1 MKRTSIAHIRREYL
15 NEDLVEKKAPKN
27 PLVLFQRWFKEAL
40 KAEVMDVNALALAT
54 VSKAGIPSN
63 RIVLL
68 KGLDHQG
75 FVFFT
80 NYQSQKGR
88 EISQKAVASL
98 LFFWPQLIR
107 QVRIDGKVQK
117 ISAKESDAYF
127 KTRPRGS
134 QLGAWA
140 SEQSEVVPSRDFLE
154 KSMKALEEKYK
165 NQVIPRPPH
174 WGGFLVIPQSIEF
187 WQGRPNRLHD
197 RLRYVRQSKGNWH
210 RERLAP

>member
-1 MKRTSIAHIRREYL
+1 MKKASIAHIRREYF
-15 NEDLVEKKAPKN
+15 NEDLVENKTPKN
-27 PLVLFQRWFKEAL
+27 PLVLFNQWFKEAL
-40 KAEVMDVNALALAT
+40 KSEVMDVNALALAT
-54 VSKAGIPSN
+54 VSKSGIPSN

-68 KGLDHQG
+68 KGLDDRG

-80 NYQSQKGR
+80 NYQSQKGK
-88 EISQKAVASL
+88 EISHRAVASL

-140 SEQSEVVPSRDFLE
+140 SEQSEIVPSRDFLE
-154 KSMKALEEKYK
+154 KCLKALDDKYK
-165 NQVIPRPPH
+165 GKVIPRPPY
-174 WGGFLVIPQSIEF
+174 WGGYLVTPQSIEF

-197 RLRYVRQSKGNWH
+197 RLRYVRQSKGGWH

>member
-1 MKRTSIAHIRREYL
+1 MKKTSIAYIRREYL
-15 NEDLVEKKAPKN
+15 NEDLVEKKASKN
-27 PLVLFQRWFKEAL
+27 PLPLFQRWFKEAR
-40 KAEVMDVNALALAT
+40 KAEVVDVNALALAT
-54 VSKAGIPSN
+54 VSKSGIPSN

-68 KGLDHQG
+68 KGLDNRG

-88 EISQKAVASL
+88 EISKRAVASL

-107 QVRIDGKVQK
+107 QVRVDGKVVK

-127 KTRPRGS
+127 KTPPRGS

-140 SEQSEVVPSRDFLE
+140 SEQSETVPNRDFLE
-154 KSMKALEEKYK
+154 KCMKALEEKYK
-165 NQVIPRPPH
+165 GKAIPRPPY
-174 WGGFLVIPQSIEF
+174 WGGYLVIPRSIEF

-197 RLRYVRQSKGNWH
+197 RLRYVRQGQSWR

>member
-1 MKRTSIAHIRREYL
+1 MKKTSIAHIRREYL
-15 NEDLVEKKAPKN
+15 NEDLVEKKASKN
-27 PLVLFQRWFKEAL
+27 PLILFQKWFSEAL
-40 KAEVMDVNALALAT
+40 KAEVIDVTAMALAT
-54 VSKAGIPSN
+54 VSKSGIPSN

-68 KGLDHQG
+68 KGLDRRG

-88 EISQKAVASL
+88 EISQRAMASL
-98 LFFWPQLIR
+98 LFFWPQLVR
-107 QVRIDGKVQK
+107 QVRIDGKVVK
-117 ISAKESDAYF
+117 VSVKESDAYF

-140 SEQSEVVPSRDFLE
+140 SEQSEMVPSRDFLE
-154 KSMKALEEKYK
+154 KSIKALEEKYK
-165 NQVIPRPPH
+165 GKVIPRPPY
-174 WGGFLVIPQSIEF
+174 WGGYLVVPKSIEF

-197 RLRYVRQSKGNWH
+197 RLRYTRQGQTWR

>member
-1 MKRTSIAHIRREYL
+1 MKKTSIAHIRREYL
-15 NEDLVEKKAPKN
+15 NEDLVEKKASKN
-27 PLVLFQRWFKEAL
+27 PLVLFQQWFKEAL
-40 KAEVMDVNALALAT
+40 KAEVVDVNAFALAT

-68 KGLDHQG
+68 KGLDRRG
-75 FVFFT
+75 FIFFT

-88 EISQKAVASL
+88 EISQRAVASL

-107 QVRIDGKVQK
+107 QVRVEGKVIK
-117 ISAKESDAYF
+117 ISEKESDAYF

-140 SEQSEVVPSRDFLE
+140 SEQSETVPNRDFLE
-154 KSMKALEEKYK
+154 KCMKALEEKYK
-165 NQVIPRPPH
+165 GKTIPRPPY
-174 WGGFLVIPQSIEF
+174 WGGYLVIPKSIEF

-197 RLRYVRQSKGNWH
+197 RLRYVRQGQSWR

>member
-1 MKRTSIAHIRREYL
+1 MKKASIAHIRREYL
-15 NEDLVEKKAPKN
+15 NEDLVEKKTPQN
-27 PLVLFQRWFKEAL
+27 PLVLFKRWFKEAL
-40 KAEVMDVNALALAT
+40 KSEVMDVNALALAT
-54 VSKAGIPSN
+54 VSKKGIPSN

-68 KGLDHQG
+68 KGLDDQG

-80 NYQSQKGR
+80 NYQSQKGK
-88 EISQKAVASL
+88 EISHRAVASL

-107 QVRIDGKVQK
+107 QVRVDGKVQK

-127 KTRPRGS
+127 KSRPRGS

-140 SEQSEVVPSRDFLE
+140 SEQSEVVPNRDFLE

-197 RLRYVRQSKGNWH
+197 RLRYVRQGRSWC

>member
-54 VSKAGIPSN
+54 VSKSGIPSN

-117 ISAKESDAYF
+117 ISAKESDTYF

-134 QLGAWA
+134 QLAAWA

-165 NQVIPRPPH
+165 NQVIPRPSH

-197 RLRYVRQSKGNWH
+197 RLRYVRQSKGGWH

>member
-1 MKRTSIAHIRREYL
+1 MKKTSIAYIRREYL
-15 NEDLVEKKAPKN
+15 NEDLVEKKVSKN
-27 PLVLFQRWFKEAL
+27 PLVLFQRWFKEAR
-40 KAEVMDVNALALAT
+40 KAEVVDVNAFALAT

-68 KGLDHQG
+68 KGLDNRG

-107 QVRIDGKVQK
+107 QVRVDGKVVK
-117 ISAKESDAYF
+117 VSAKESDAYF

-140 SEQSEVVPSRDFLE
+140 SEQSETVPSRDFLE
-154 KSMKALEEKYK
+154 KSMKALEEKYRG
-165 NQVIPRPPH
+165 QVIPRPPH
-174 WGGFLVIPQSIEF
+174 WGGYLVIPRSIEF

-197 RLRYVRQSKGNWH
+197 RLRYVRQGQSWR

>member
-1 MKRTSIAHIRREYL
+1 MKKTSIAHIRREYL
-15 NEDLVEKKAPKN
+15 NEDLVEKKASKN
-27 PLVLFQRWFKEAL
+27 PLVLFQHWFKEAL
-40 KAEVMDVNALALAT
+40 KAEVIDVNAFALST
-54 VSKAGIPSN
+54 VSKSGIPSN

-68 KGLDHQG
+68 KGLDKRG

-88 EISQKAVASL
+88 EISQRAVASL

-107 QVRIDGKVQK
+107 QVRIDGKVEK
-117 ISAKESDAYF
+117 ISDKESDLYF

-154 KSMKALEEKYK
+154 KSMKALEEKYQGK
-165 NQVIPRPPH
+165 VIPRPPH
-174 WGGFLVIPQSIEF
+174 WGGFLVIPRSIEF

-197 RLRYVRQSKGNWH
+197 RLRYVRQGQSWR